1 MQVGLPRSAAST
13 MRSST
18 AMACSRRAFAKA
30 RKARHLRKRRRR
42 LSFCMSTIASRI
54 ALICCSVS
62 CRCALSR
69 ASRRCSTVRIGGS
82 SAPPMASA
90 LGGSRW
96 RTTPRIAALPSP
108 YRPSFLTTFPRCLPV
123 RVACSIPIAC
133 LRRSSRGS
141 LIFTNT
147 QVRRTASLAFACRAP
162 STASRWRPAPS

>member
-18 AMACSRRAFAKA
+18 AMACSRRDSAKA
-30 RKARHLRKRRRR
+30 RKIRYLRKRRRR
-42 LSFCMSTIASRI
+42 LSFCMSIIASRI
-54 ALICCSVS
+54 ALTCCSVS

-69 ASRRCSTVRIGGS
+69 AWRRCSTVRIGAS
-82 SAPPMASA
+82 FAPPMASA

-96 RTTPRIAALPSP
+96 RTTPRIAALLSP

-133 LRRSSRGS
+133 LGRSSRD
-141 LIFTNT
+141 LLTFTNT
-147 QVRRTASLAFACRAP
+147 QVKLTVSQVFACRAP
-162 STASRWRPAPS
+162 SMASRWRLALS

>member
-1 MQVGLPRSAAST
+1 MQVGLRRSAALT
-13 MRSST
+13 MRSSI
-18 AMACSRRAFAKA
+18 AMACSRRDSAKA
-30 RKARHLRKRRRR
+30 RKIRYLRKRRRR
-42 LSFCMSTIASRI
+42 LSFCMSIIVSRI
-54 ALICCSVS
+54 ALTCCSVS

-123 RVACSIPIAC
+123 RVACLIPIAC
-133 LRRSSRGS
+133 LGRSSRD
-141 LIFTNT
+141 LLTFTSMR
-147 QVRRTASLAFACRAP
+147 VRRTASPASACRAP
-162 STASRWRPAPS
+162 SMASRWRLALS